1 MTTSFTLSFRAMKM
15 VRLRTIFAVE
25 KPAVRLCYAVAVR
38 IRELFSITA
47 ISSILLLWGTVPA
60 NAQGAVTATTDAQ
73 RQFSNISAAVA
84 NNTVASIDI
93 LHMPDEVETR
103 ASVTPENLER
113 WFDFRITIN
122 KAREWAGRDR
132 LVKTFRSTTVSP
144 SLHMSDLR
152 SAIAFNDSDGKR
164 IGTLY
169 VGRYFGKYLMQFDDA
184 DGAVEKTPVKFNG
197 ELTTWLKEMI
207 PSPLR

>member
-1 MTTSFTLSFRAMKM
+1 MSIN
-15 VRLRTIFAVE
+15 VRSVIPNAVE
-25 KPAVRLCYAVAVR
+25 EPAVRPAQAVGFSKNLSRAVG
-38 IRELFSITA
+38 A
-47 ISSILLLWGTVPA
+47 SILLLCNGIAAAGQGTA
-60 NAQGAVTATTDAQ
+60 ATIDAQ

-84 NNTVASIDI
+84 NNTVASIGI

-169 VGRYFGKYLMQFDDA
+169 VCRYFGKYLMQFDDA